1 MSGSVSFIMNYLTYF
16 FLRSIYIINV
26 GHFLFTVFLLVAKK
40 SFVFQVSGASSLFES
55 TEENAPNVAKD
66 KIAEL
71 RRSQWN
77 PFHPLKTA
85 LRLEKPVGA
94 VSLFGGID
102 VLADKQDTSKVSKMF
117 TK

>member
-1 MSGSVSFIMNYLTYF
+1 M
-16 FLRSIYIINV
+16 RSIYIINV

-66 KIAEL
+66 KIAEEKKPVEKKPVE
-71 RRSQWN
+71 SI
-77 PFHPLKTA
+77 PPSEDSTEIKK
-85 LRLEKPVGA
+85 KPVGA